1 MKCSFEGCTHKK
13 HARGLCSTHYTRW
26 RNQRDGKKFGGN
38 QTRNKGKVCKVKG
51 CDRPAKAFLLC
62 DTHRLQQWRK
72 QNPEKVKK
80 HNLDRLIA
88 YHNANMNWDKVNKI
102 ANEVKAAQEA
112 KTEAKR
118 AYKKLD
124 NLFGKETF
132 EDDFWEFV
140 KKEMNL

>member
-1 MKCSFEGCTHKK
+1 MNCSSEGCKNKK

-38 QTRNKGKVCKVKG
+38 RTRNIGERCSAAE
-51 CDRPAKAFLLC
+51 CDKPAEAFHLC
-62 DTHRLQQWRK
+62 AVHRLRAWRK
-72 QNPEKVKK
+72 QNPEKVKE
-80 HNLDRLIA
+80 HNLKRFIA
-88 YHNANMNWDKVNKI
+88 HHNKKMDWDKVNRI
-102 ANEVKAAQEA
+102 ASEVKAKQEA
-112 KTEAKR
+112 KVEAKR

-132 EDDFWEFV
+132 EEDFWEFV